1 MLDTDDE
8 FKDIHLDNNKRKT
21 ILAEEHGTEIKNAD
35 LFDNALNENK
45 NKGLETVEN
54 SHHSII
60 NTLEKIALKEISIQ
74 DINKTEHTYLLK
86 YFSDGN
92 GNIDVKN

>member
-45 NKGLETVEN
+45 NKRTGN
-54 SHHSII
+54 S
-60 NTLEKIALKEISIQ
+60 
-74 DINKTEHTYLLK
+74 
-86 YFSDGN
+86 
-92 GNIDVKN
+92 